1 MSNVYIA
8 GMGATVVGEHYQRSL
23 ADLASEAAR
32 AALMSA
38 SGIAPHHIGALYVG
52 SAFSEEL
59 YGQSQL
65 GAYLASMLGLS
76 PSIPALRVEAAGASG
91 ALALYQA
98 VQAVQHGLPVALVIG
113 VEKVTDHLEDE
124 IEAAQAMATD
134 SNEEA
139 LHGVT
144 LTAQW
149 AMLMRRYMYEYGY
162 SADAF
167 APFPINAHTNGAK
180 NPLALYRF
188 PIDAGKYRKAAQI
201 ASPINMLDCST
212 LADGA
217 AALLIVNEN
226 LAREL
231 DGVRIRIAGAA
242 VATDH
247 PALHRRRNPLD
258 LSAARASAH
267 IALGRAH
274 LGVGDVNV
282 WELTDP
288 HGIAAT
294 LALEAIGCYETGTA
308 PRHAAEGAIT
318 PGGKTPIATAGGYK
332 ARGDVGGATGI
343 YQVIEVAQQ
352 LRGQAGAT
360 QVTNARV
367 GFAQSLGGIGTTAV
381 SHVLIRES

>member
-1 MSNVYIA
+1 MNNVYIA
-8 GMGATVVGEHYQRSL
+8 GMGATAVGEHYRRDL

-32 AALMSA
+32 AALASA
-38 SGIAPHHIGALYVG
+38 PGIAPNQIGALYVG
-52 SAFSEEL
+52 SAYSEEL
-59 YGQSQL
+59 YGQGQL
-65 GAYLASMLGLS
+65 GAYLASVLGLS
-76 PSIPALRVEAAGASG
+76 PSIPALRIEAAGASG

-98 VQAVQHGLPVALVIG
+98 VQAVQHGLPLALVIG
-113 VEKVTDHLEDE
+113 VEKVTDHLEDA
-124 IEAAQAMATD
+124 IEAAQAMAAD

-149 AMLMRRYMYEYGY
+149 AMLMRRYMHEYGY
-162 SADAF
+162 PADAF
-167 APFPINAHTNGAK
+167 APFPINAHANAVK

-188 PIDAGKYRKAAQI
+188 TIDTNKYRKAAMV
-201 ASPINMLDCST
+201 ASPLNLLDCST

-217 AALLIVNEN
+217 AALLIVGEQ

-231 DGVRIRIAGAA
+231 AGPRIRIAGAA
-242 VATDH
+242 VATDY
-247 PALHRRRNPLD
+247 PALHRRRNPLE
-258 LSAARASAH
+258 LNAARASAH

-274 LGVGDVNV
+274 LGVGDVDV

-294 LALEAIGCYETGTA
+294 LALEAIGCYEPGTA

-318 PGGKTPIATAGGYK
+318 PTGQTPIATAGGYK
-332 ARGDVGGATGI
+332 ARGDVGGASGI
-343 YQVIEVAQQ
+343 YQVIELARQ
-352 LRGQAGAT
+352 LSGTAGAT
-360 QVTNARV
+360 QVANARI
-367 GFAQSLGGIGTTAV
+367 GLAQSLGGIGATAV

>member
-32 AALMSA
+32 TALMNVPS
-38 SGIAPHHIGALYVG
+38 IAPHHIGALYVG

-167 APFPINAHTNGAK
+167 APFPINAHANGAK

-188 PIDAGKYRKAAQI
+188 PIDASKYRKAAQI

-274 LGVGDVNV
+274 LGVGDVDV

-294 LALEAIGCYETGTA
+294 LALEAIGCYETRYCSASCCRGSDYSRRKDTNCDGRWLQS
-308 PRHAAEGAIT
+308 PWRCRWCHRYL
-318 PGGKTPIATAGGYK
+318 PGHRGCPTTSWSGWCYPSDQRSGRIRTIARWDWYN
-332 ARGDVGGATGI
+332 R
-343 YQVIEVAQQ
+343 
-352 LRGQAGAT
+352 
-360 QVTNARV
+360 
-367 GFAQSLGGIGTTAV
+367 S
-381 SHVLIRES
+381 

>member
-1 MSNVYIA
+1 MNNVYIA
-8 GMGATVVGEHYQRSL
+8 GMGATAVGEHYRRDL

-32 AALMSA
+32 AALASA
-38 SGIAPHHIGALYVG
+38 PGIAPNQIGALYVG
-52 SAFSEEL
+52 SAYSEEL
-59 YGQSQL
+59 YGQGQL
-65 GAYLASMLGLS
+65 GAYLASVLGLS
-76 PSIPALRVEAAGASG
+76 PSIPALRIEAAGASG

-98 VQAVQHGLPVALVIG
+98 VQAVQHGLPLALVIG
-113 VEKVTDHLEDE
+113 VEKVTDHLEDA
-124 IEAAQAMATD
+124 IEAAQAMAAD

-149 AMLMRRYMYEYGY
+149 AMLMRRYMHEYGY
-162 SADAF
+162 PADAF
-167 APFPINAHTNGAK
+167 APFPINAHANAVK

-188 PIDAGKYRKAAQI
+188 TIDANKYRKAAMV
-201 ASPINMLDCST
+201 ASPLNLLDCST

-217 AALLIVNEN
+217 AALLIAGEQ

-231 DGVRIRIAGAA
+231 AGPRIRIAGAA
-242 VATDH
+242 VATDY
-247 PALHRRRNPLD
+247 PALHRRRNPLE
-258 LSAARASAH
+258 LNAARASAH

-274 LGVGDVNV
+274 LGVGDVDV

-294 LALEAIGCYETGTA
+294 LALEAIGCYEPGTA

-318 PGGKTPIATAGGYK
+318 PTGQTPIATAGGYK
-332 ARGDVGGATGI
+332 ARGDVGGASGI
-343 YQVIEVAQQ
+343 YQVIELARQ
-352 LRGQAGAT
+352 LSDTAGAT
-360 QVTNARV
+360 QVANARI
-367 GFAQSLGGIGTTAV
+367 GLAQSLGGIGATAV

>member
-1 MSNVYIA
+1 MTNVYIV
-8 GMGATVVGEHYQRSL
+8 GMGATAVGEHYQRRL

-32 AALMSA
+32 AALASA
-38 SGIAPHHIGALYVG
+38 PGIAPHQIGALYVG
-52 SAFSEEL
+52 SAFSEAL

-65 GAYLASMLGLS
+65 GAYLVSILGLAAS
-76 PSIPALRVEAAGASG
+76 VPAFRIEAAGASG
-91 ALALYQA
+91 GLALYQA
-98 VQAVQHGLPVALVIG
+98 VQAVQNGLPLALVIG
-113 VEKVTDHLEDE
+113 VEKVTDQLEDT
-124 IEAAQAMATD
+124 IEEAQAMASD

-139 LHGVT
+139 LQGIT

-167 APFPINAHTNGAK
+167 APFPINAHANGTK

-188 PIDAGKYRKAAQI
+188 TIDAAKYRKAAMV
-201 ASPINMLDCST
+201 ASPINLLDCST

-217 AALLIVNEN
+217 AALLIAGEQ

-231 DGVRIRIAGAA
+231 EGPRIRIAGSA

-274 LGVGDVNV
+274 LGVSDVQV

-294 LALEAIGCYETGTA
+294 LALEAIGCYEPGTA
-308 PRHAAEGAIT
+308 PRYAAEGAIT
-318 PGGKTPIATAGGYK
+318 PTGKTPIATAGGYK
-332 ARGDVGGATGI
+332 ARGDVGGASGI
-343 YQVIEVAQQ
+343 YQVIEIAHQ
-352 LRGQAGAT
+352 LSHTAGAT
-360 QVTNARV
+360 QVAQARI
-367 GFAQSLGGIGTTAV
+367 GLAQSLGGVGTTAV